1 MEMKQVTSETISLA
15 RLRELL
21 KAAELLAD
29 NEVDILFPESE
40 YSAYASVLKRDLF
53 DLLERRES
61 AQYRAMTLREEQST

>member
-1 MEMKQVTSETISLA
+1 MTQVTSETISLA

-40 YSAYASVLKRDLF
+40 YSAYASVLERDLRE
-53 DLLERRES
+53 LLERRES
-61 AQYRAMTLREEQST
+61 AQYRNAAMTLREEQST